1 MADYDFI
8 TCCNWTSTG
17 TFTLRA
23 YRGSD
28 TDIASSV
35 SLFYRK
41 KGTSS
46 WTETTNGKIVI
57 SSTGEWEV
65 GNNWNKSGNNV
76 LTHSYYGI
84 TAINSCTSV
93 YFNETTLGTNA
104 GNFFLNSTW
113 RGCSSLASMPSGFNL
128 PSGITSVGHYFLYAT
143 WRDCSSL
150 ASMPSGF
157 NLPSGITSTG
167 GYFLSTT
174 WYGCSSLASMP
185 SGFNLPS
192 AITTVGSN
200 FLYYTW
206 YHCTNLKADK
216 YTENITFEFNA
227 TNVFAGTCPIT
238 PNSVTASKAS
248 PVNVAVNRLPS
259 KPTNVSA
266 TDGILRKVTITWTS
280 GASETGGH
288 RVYRDG
294 VDVSGVVAHG
304 TNTYDDTPVYGIH
317 SYTVRAINDTGMSEH
332 STADIGRGRSGG
344 AILL

>member
-23 YRGSD
+23 YRGSS

-46 WTETTNGKIVI
+46 WTETTNGQIVI

-104 GNFFLNSTW
+104 GNYFLYSTW
-113 RGCSSLASMPSGFNL
+113 RGCSSLASMP
-128 PSGITSVGHYFLYAT
+128 A
-143 WRDCSSL
+143 
-150 ASMPSGF
+150 GF

-167 GYFLSTT
+167 SYFLNYT
-174 WYGCSSLASMP
+174 WSGCSSLASMP

-192 AITTVGSN
+192 AITTVGTN

-206 YHCTNLKADK
+206 CDCTNLKADK

-227 TNVFAGTCPIT
+227 SYVFAGTCPIT
-238 PNSVTASKAS
+238 PDSVTASKES